1 MMKGVFTALVTP
13 FNRDGSID
21 VGAYKALI
29 QFQMEQGIDGLV
41 PVGTTGE
48 SPTLSEQEKELL
60 IQLAVEL
67 AQKKIPVIAG
77 TGSNNTSH
85 AIDAT
90 KRAKEIGADYTLQ
103 VSPYYN
109 KPSTEGLYR
118 HFVSIAEEGEL
129 PVVVYNVPG
138 RCAVNLPVSLLLR
151 LAEHPG
157 IVAVKEACGNMSQ
170 IEELLHKRPD
180 GFSVLSGDDALTV
193 PMMACGADG
202 IISVAGNAFPAEMVK
217 LTHAMLTGDLK
228 TALEMHRYLYPF
240 FVNIFIETNPVPI
253 KTYMAEAGHIL
264 EVFRAP
270 LCELEQEHRKIL
282 LSTFD

>member
-1 MMKGVFTALVTP
+1 MKGVFTALVTP
-13 FNRDGSID
+13 FNKDGSID

-48 SPTLSEQEKELL
+48 SPTLTDKEKELL
-60 IQLAVEL
+60 IQIAVEL

-77 TGSNNTSH
+77 TGSNNTAF

-90 KRAKEIGADYTLQ
+90 KRAKEMGADYTLQ

-129 PVVVYNVPG
+129 PVVLYNVPG

-151 LAEHPG
+151 LADHPG

-170 IEELLHKRPD
+170 IEELLHKRPEH
-180 GFSVLSGDDALTV
+180 FSILSGDDALTL
-193 PMMACGADG
+193 PMMACGAEG
-202 IISVAGNAFPAEMVK
+202 IISVAGNMFPAEMVQ
-217 LTHAMLTGDLK
+217 LTHAMLTRDLE
-228 TALEMHRYLYPF
+228 TAQRVHNKLYPF

-253 KTYMAEAGHIL
+253 KTFMAERGL
-264 EVFRAP
+264 LQEVFRAP
-270 LCELEQEHRKIL
+270 LCALEQEHRKIL
-282 LSTFD
+282 LETFA

>member
-1 MMKGVFTALVTP
+1 MMKGVYTALVTP
-13 FNRDGSID
+13 FNKDGSID

-48 SPTLSEQEKELL
+48 SPTLSDKEKELL
-60 IQLAVEL
+60 IQVAVEL
-67 AQKKIPVIAG
+67 AQKRIPVIAG
-77 TGSNNTSH
+77 TGSNNTAH
-85 AIDAT
+85 AIDST
-90 KRAKEIGADYTLQ
+90 KRAKEMGADYTLQ

-138 RCAVNLPVSLLLR
+138 RCAINLPVSLLLR

-170 IEELLHKRPD
+170 IEDLLHRRPSQ
-180 GFSVLSGDDALTV
+180 FSVLSGDDALTL
-193 PMMACGADG
+193 PMMACGAEG
-202 IISVAGNAFPAEMVK
+202 IISVAANMFPAEMVK
-217 LTHAMLTGDLK
+217 LTHALLDGDLE
-228 TALEMHRYLYPF
+228 TAQRMHNRLYPF

-253 KTYMAEAGHIL
+253 KTYMAERGL
-264 EVFRAP
+264 LQEVFRAP
-270 LCELEQEHRKIL
+270 LCELEQEHRRIL
-282 LSTFD
+282 LGTFA